1 MPAAMPILLTLQSLL
16 LQPVGAAADGK
27 LPAFPGAEGF
37 GMYTSG
43 GRGGKTL
50 IVTNLNDGGPGSL
63 REAIQTPG
71 PRTIVFEITGT
82 IALESPLVLREGNVT
97 IAGQSAPG
105 DGVCI
110 SNYPFII
117 DADNV
122 IIRFLRFRLGD
133 KSGREGDALTAIGH
147 RDIIIDHCSM
157 SWATDECAT
166 FYDNT
171 NFTLQWSIISE
182 SLNHSVHSKGDHGYG
197 GIWGGMGAS
206 FHHNLL
212 AHHNSRL
219 PRFCGARY
227 HGQPEKELVDFRN
240 NVIYN
245 WMSNSSY
252 AGERGQHNIINNY
265 YKPGPATPRDVRSR
279 IIQPYQP
286 YGKFYVAG
294 NIVEG
299 NAEVT
304 QDNRKG
310 VACDHPDSVIAN
322 APFQVTPVNT
332 LNAQEALDL
341 VLDHAGA
348 SDHRDRA
355 DARVVE
361 EVRTGTARFGCEH
374 KGIIDSQHDVGGWPD
389 LRPGKVATDTDRDG
403 MPDEW
408 EKKMGLRSDYAHDA
422 QMTTSGGYTNLEV
435 YLNHLASKVWK

>member
-1 MPAAMPILLTLQSLL
+1 LFPQNPCEFPTKAILCNRLRIRCRISTANPLIMPAAMPILLTLLSLL
-16 LQPVGAAADGK
+16 LQPLGAAADGK

-171 NFTLQWSIISE
+171 NFT
-182 SLNHSVHSKGDHGYG
+182 
-197 GIWGGMGAS
+197 
-206 FHHNLL
+206 
-212 AHHNSRL
+212 
-219 PRFCGARY
+219 
-227 HGQPEKELVDFRN
+227 
-240 NVIYN
+240 
-245 WMSNSSY
+245 
-252 AGERGQHNIINNY
+252 
-265 YKPGPATPRDVRSR
+265 
-279 IIQPYQP
+279 
-286 YGKFYVAG
+286 
-294 NIVEG
+294 
-299 NAEVT
+299 
-304 QDNRKG
+304 
-310 VACDHPDSVIAN
+310 
-322 APFQVTPVNT
+322 
-332 LNAQEALDL
+332 
-341 VLDHAGA
+341 
-348 SDHRDRA
+348 
-355 DARVVE
+355 
-361 EVRTGTARFGCEH
+361 
-374 KGIIDSQHDVGGWPD
+374 
-389 LRPGKVATDTDRDG
+389 
-403 MPDEW
+403 
-408 EKKMGLRSDYAHDA
+408 
-422 QMTTSGGYTNLEV
+422 
-435 YLNHLASKVWK
+435 